1 MCIFVPATYGNFL
14 SIILV
19 TYFGDRREAGDLLFG
34 EFIQIDCAIETDR
47 SNVIVQGFLEINSI
61 HQNAKDFAS
70 RLRMTEK
77 KLQRQ

>member
-19 TYFGDRREAGDLLFG
+19 TYFGDRREVGDLLFG
-34 EFIQIDCAIETDR
+34 EFIQIDCVLETD
-47 SNVIVQGFLEINSI
+47 EISWDCSRFWNSI
-61 HQNAKDFAS
+61 PFTRSQKIFAS